1 MRVKQIG
8 ILDEKYFKNKELL
21 KTLTQTGNQCFCTDL
36 ARLTEVP
43 FEQATGFGSYWFNG
57 EYVFTKKNKNITNK
71 TRTITNN
78 MNYIDYKGSLS
89 STSRSDFKSGV
100 RIAFSFDDIEDFD
113 LSKLDNLCLEYP
125 LTVIGGRVGETFD
138 KLFESKSKLIATTGR
153 VHFIDDKEYREY
165 EAFGIR
171 FIRKRCKVQQKLL
184 SDGTLSK
191 KDEDVYLRVEEIPL
205 TIDEEERLVYSSVI
219 LFGAEFDSNGNK
231 FEDSDLHRYL
241 NDGFLKS
248 INDEFEHSP
257 RTLLFNDD
265 SAKDECN
272 RYGFNFNSLTE
283 EDIIEICINSNV
295 AVFLHGKTGVGKT
308 ERMIALDRNLELVDF
323 GCTSPDGFTGI
334 IAKDFNSKE
343 LFLYEPYWYKSFC
356 AKCEAEPDKI
366 HILFLEELTNARS
379 DVQKVA
385 FEVSLN
391 KTLTNSGFRLK
402 LPENA
407 VVCAAG
413 NEANESKSATALSEP
428 LFGRFAHVYIETD
441 SEEWLKWA
449 LKRKKD
455 GRQLLYQKHEDS
467 NTIHPA
473 IIDYIRV
480 NGDKV
485 LRTEYNGVTPN
496 ADPRKW
502 ALASKALYQSNN
514 PNVLRAFIGEE
525 LTHDFIKFCQMRLIT
540 IDDVLND
547 RYRVEDVD
555 LDSSLR
561 WYTTVCLSTVDDEN
575 VDKVREF
582 VSGLGK
588 EFLAVFD
595 YEWSKDNDERIMK
608 LYNQT
613 EKKLVKRLELNGNK

>member
-1 MRVKQIG
+1 MRVKKLG
-8 ILDEKYFKNKELL
+8 ILNEKYLKNEELL
-21 KTLTQTGNQCFCTDL
+21 KTLKQTGFQCYCTDL
-36 ARLTEVP
+36 ARLTETP
-43 FEQATGFGSYWFNG
+43 FDQSTGFGAYWFDG
-57 EYVFTKKNKNITNK
+57 EHITTKKNK
-71 TRTITNN
+71 TISNYANYVDKGGALSYVNN
-78 MNYIDYKGSLS
+78 AN
-89 STSRSDFKSGV
+89 FKAGV
-100 RIAFSFDDIEDFD
+100 RIAFSFDDIEDFNFD
-113 LSKLDNLCLEYP
+113 ELENLNLEYP

-153 VHFIDDKEYREY
+153 THFVDDKEYREY

-171 FIRKRCKVQQKLL
+171 FIRKRCKVQPKLL

-191 KDEDVYLRVEEIPL
+191 KDEDVYLRVESIPL
-205 TIDEEERLVYSSVI
+205 TIDDEERLVYSSVI
-219 LFGAEFDSNGNK
+219 LFGAVLDSKGNRFENSELYKNLNG
-231 FEDSDLHRYL
+231 E
-241 NDGFLKS
+241 FLKS
-248 INDEFEHSP
+248 INDELEHVSP
-257 RTLLFNDD
+257 ALLFNGNV
-265 SAKDECN
+265 KDECN
-272 RYGFNFNSLTE
+272 RYNFKFNSLTE
-283 EDIIEICINSNV
+283 EDIIEICINSNI
-295 AVFLHGKTGVGKT
+295 AVFLHGPTGVGKT

-323 GCTSPDGFTGI
+323 GCTSSDGFTGI

-356 AKCEAEPDKI
+356 AKCEAEPEKI

-385 FEVSLN
+385 FEVTLN

-413 NEANESKSATALSEP
+413 NEASESKSATALSEP

-441 SEEWLKWA
+441 SENWLKWA
-449 LKRKKD
+449 LNRKKE
-455 GRQLLYQKHEDS
+455 GRQLLYKKHEEN

-473 IIDYIRV
+473 IIDYVRV
-480 NGDKV
+480 NGDRV
-485 LRTEYNGVTPN
+485 LRTQYNGVTPN

-502 ALASKALYQSNN
+502 ALASKALYESNN

-525 LTHDFIKFCQMRLIT
+525 LTQDFIKFCKMRLIT
-540 IDDVLND
+540 VDDVLND
-547 RYRVEDVD
+547 RCKVEDVA

-561 WYTTVCLSTVDDEN
+561 WYTTICLSTVDDEN

-608 LYNQT
+608 LYSQSN
-613 EKKLVKRLELNGNK
+613 KALVKRLELDGNR